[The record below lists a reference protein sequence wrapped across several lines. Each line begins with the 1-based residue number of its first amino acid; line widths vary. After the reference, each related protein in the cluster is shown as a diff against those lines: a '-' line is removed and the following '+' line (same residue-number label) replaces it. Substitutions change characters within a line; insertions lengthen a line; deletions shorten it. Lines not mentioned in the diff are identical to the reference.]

1 MLKIIKRSLAI
12 PFAFL
17 LHTAVYGQPICH
29 EYNIYS
35 DRLDDLTRIPRVSK
49 AVSAFSQISQVGN
62 TYILDYNRLLFKK
75 WAKYEE
81 DSTGVAY
88 ASNLNFACSV
98 NEDKESSVP
107 TWGLFML
114 SDTFGLAFGVVY
126 AFKKIPFFGKSLE
139 VKYIDRIGLIESVTP
154 IRADSSQFYMV
165 KTKGYDGDRHR
176 FPCLEVSRLHIY
188 RVDTKL
194 QVSKVLE
201 EIINIDPEI
210 SRACLKE
217 NKATFYKGS
226 YYAEAGSPFQ
236 IHIFKYGLS
245 LTPIQ
250 ETFVFDREKKVFVKK
265 E

>member
-29 EYNIYS
+29 EYEVDKHLITQQPFPS
-35 DRLDDLTRIPRVSK
+35 GVIDF
-49 AVSAFSQISQVGN
+49 FSQISQVGN

-126 AFKKIPFFGKSLE
+126 AFKKIPFFGKSSE
-139 VKYIDRIGLIESVTP
+139 VKYIDEIGLIESVTP